1 VVLRREP
8 RPDAASSLARQHGT
22 LGAPPTR
29 GHLGGTDQ
37 PFAVEHPDAVGR
49 EVEAGPRPVAR
60 DVLGVD
66 GEVPGVLDL
75 GAGVHGVHGV
85 EVGRGEG
92 ACGQA
97 GVPRMDT
104 SAIRPTTRSVTTTRR
119 GPSLLR
125 PLALFNPVFNRVF
138 NPACTPR
145 RVFNR
150 CCTTA
155 CPPSSPTPTG
165 VDEPVDPAGLN
176 TPVEHLNGA
185 VEHPA
190 DSDGEVSPRD
200 RPRPAAVRHAARHGG
215 LPTVSELEVLAA
227 VSRGTAA
234 AALKALC
241 RQLTPLHVVP
251 DTVPDT
257 PDPETQP

>member
-1 VVLRREP
+1 MTEHKPPGQTERWGRSSWWKADLVRQLVHSKAETADVDDRAWRSGPSPGRLTPGRTPQPPPLHAAFADARPAETGGASEERIAAPARP
-8 RPDAASSLARQHGT
+8 R
-22 LGAPPTR
+22 
-29 GHLGGTDQ
+29 
-37 PFAVEHPDAVGR
+37 
-49 EVEAGPRPVAR
+49 
-60 DVLGVD
+60 VD
-66 GEVPGVLDL
+66 PS
-75 GAGVHGVHGV
+75 
-85 EVGRGEG
+85 
-92 ACGQA
+92 
-97 GVPRMDT
+97 T

-215 LPTVSELEVLAA
+215 LPTVSELEALAA

-241 RQLTPLHVVP
+241 RQPTPLHVVP